1 MLVRSRS
8 DVADTVLTEPSSR
21 APEVQV
27 AADLARR
34 ALPVAPVLVA
44 LAAIFWGGEGALSA
58 LIAIAIVLVNFLAA
72 AGLIAWGAGRS
83 AAALMGAVLGGYVIR
98 LAVVLLALFL
108 VQDEPWIER
117 APLFAT
123 LLITHVGLLVW
134 ETRYVSVSLAYP
146 GLKPTFTKEPR
157 QP

>member
-1 MLVRSRS
+1 M
-8 DVADTVLTEPSSR
+8 ADAVVTDPSPR

-34 ALPVAPVLVA
+34 ALPIAPALIVAG
-44 LAAIFWGGEGALSA
+44 AIGWGAEGALSA
-58 LIAIAIVLVNFLAA
+58 AVAIVIVLVNFLAA

-83 AAALMGAVLGGYVIR
+83 AAALMGAVLGGYVLR
-98 LAVVLLALFL
+98 LAVVLAALFAI
-108 VQDEPWIER
+108 QDASWIER

-123 LLITHVGLLVW
+123 LLITHVGLLIW

-146 GLKPTFTKEPR
+146 GLKPKTVQKETR
-157 QP
+157 SS